1 MVLKTDLSTT
11 ETIFD
16 LVFSSRVKIKRR
28 MKYQL
33 EILSLILIPPT
44 PPFPWDAEPLTNIPL
59 PHLGLSCRTPCL
71 SCFLQSAMTTLGPGH
86 SIEFCTYCSF
96 YECKVLDLVAFG
108 LFPR

>member
-1 MVLKTDLSTT
+1 MSKTDLSTT

-44 PPFPWDAEPLTNIPL
+44 PPFPWDAEPLANIPL
-59 PHLGLSCRTPCL
+59 SHLGLSCRRPCL
-71 SCFLQSAMTTLGPGH
+71 SSFLQSAMTTLGPGR